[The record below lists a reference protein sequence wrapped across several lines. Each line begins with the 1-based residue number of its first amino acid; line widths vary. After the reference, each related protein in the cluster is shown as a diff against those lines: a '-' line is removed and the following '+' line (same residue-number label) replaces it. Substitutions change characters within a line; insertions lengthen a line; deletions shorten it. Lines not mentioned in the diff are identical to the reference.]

1 VDLASGELVT
11 DGEMEGRAKKNQ
23 KFGPPRRTGELERLA
38 LCVQETQNALLVHGV
53 NAAFA
58 DGKGTEASLEYAL
71 KRGIEQAFQLEEGL
85 GVERVGRGE
94 RRALLFYEA
103 AEGGLGVL
111 RRLAEEHDAVA
122 TVAREA
128 LRICHFSEDGRDL
141 KPDCVQACYE
151 CLLSYA
157 NQSDA
162 FLLDRQ
168 LVRDMLLGLAQC
180 RVEPRSRGVSHQEH
194 LESLR
199 SRTQSAFERLFLN
212 TLAEGGYR
220 LPDDAQRSFQ
230 EPRCIVDFFYEPNVV
245 VFCDGPPHDKPDQ
258 QRVDDP
264 IHRELRSRATALSSF
279 DTAAQLSNRL
289 TDFPKCVDGGH
300 RARTVTALAVL
311 DGVHQGTSANT

>member
-1 VDLASGELVT
+1 
-11 DGEMEGRAKKNQ
+11 
-23 KFGPPRRTGELERLA
+23 LERLA

-53 NAAFA
+53 NAALA

-71 KRGIEQAFQLEEGL
+71 KRGIEQAFQLEEREL

-111 RRLAEEHDAVA
+111 RRLVEEHDAVA

-128 LRICHFSEDGRDL
+128 LHICHYSEDGRDL

-212 TLAEGGYR
+212 TLAEGSYR

-230 EPRCIVDFFYEPNVV
+230 EPRCIADFFYEPNVV

-258 QRVDDP
+258 QRVDDA
-264 IHRELRSRATALSSF
+264 IRRELRSRGYRVVVVRHESPIEQQIDSF
-279 DTAAQLSNRL
+279 PEVFRRG
-289 TDFPKCVDGGH
+289 P
-300 RARTVTALAVL
+300 
-311 DGVHQGTSANT
+311 